1 MRRTTTGKLQKVIAD
16 NLVSVTKAVVNY
28 NDKGTEAISV
38 DKLKEDL
45 ELYANSGVFVDTL
58 DFTFEKIS
66 EDKLHIAIGKM
77 SSYCYDN
84 IDVTL
89 QLNDSVRKIISIKR
103 EYIYRSIRPIG
114 KRNCEI
120 LSHAA

>member
-1 MRRTTTGKLQKVIAD
+1 MRKTTANKLLKAITD